1 MMTWLSFG
9 LLVMLGIAITEA
21 RSLAK
26 APVSIVL
33 GPNAREMLMMRSKRH
48 PVPYPQ
54 RALMISGYYRP
65 TRSDPLT
72 GVFAQGNAVSGR
84 SSLGGS
90 HPNYLQSGPEPAD
103 DVTSAAAEAAPDGG
117 DGNEENYSDDR
128 TDEQPQDDIQP
139 YGTDAPGSDKS
150 ITGENN
156 PAKRPVKANKAT
168 KKNKKTTADESE
180 EEVEEESD
188 EEELYDK
195 KRGRLPNFNNFF
207 PMVFR
212 FPNSYGHRGSESEG
226 SPPGMI
232 TAIANSYSTGKGG
245 IASSIATAYGGTPN
259 GKKKRVKT
267 TEE

>member
-72 GVFAQGNAVSGR
+72 GVFAQ
-84 SSLGGS
+84 
-90 HPNYLQSGPEPAD
+90 EPAD